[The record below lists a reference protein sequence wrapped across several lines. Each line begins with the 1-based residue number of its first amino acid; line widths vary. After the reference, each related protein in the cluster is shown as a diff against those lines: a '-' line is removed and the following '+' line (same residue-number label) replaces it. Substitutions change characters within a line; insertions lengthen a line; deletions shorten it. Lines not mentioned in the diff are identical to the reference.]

1 MFTNASSGYQ
11 ISTLCGSLG
20 TAAACIESV
29 CEPDVAKQLIVKL
42 QNWYKVAKFPT
53 YQPENLNLPLTES
66 ESVLYSDS
74 VGKFMEVS
82 GYDIILLNEKNQ

>member
-20 TAAACIESV
+20 TAAACIGSV
-29 CEPDVAKQLIVKL
+29 CKPDVAKQLIVKL
-42 QNWYKVAKFPT
+42 QNWYKVSEFPT
-53 YQPENLNLPLTES
+53 YQPKNLNLPLTIS

-74 VGKFMEVS
+74 VSKFMEVS
-82 GYDIILLNEKNQ
+82 GYEYDSPERKSQ